1 MLVNSGQVLTE
12 RAKISPDMESLVDPE
27 TGERYTFRQTN
38 SRTNQ
43 LANTLL
49 GLKLGPGER
58 VGCLMSNCPRYVE
71 AYYACAKSGFVFVA
85 LNWRLTAA
93 ELSYQ
98 LSDCGASAVL
108 YGREQRPVVESLR
121 EQFPALRW
129 LEIDDED
136 VSARIAAA
144 STHEPPIGASG
155 SDVLYMMYTSGTT
168 GRPKGAAMSHQA
180 NIAWLASMLATS
192 DLRLG
197 DRQVTVAPLFHIGG
211 LGMVMCAVY
220 RGLTTVLLRVFEPG
234 LMWDVIE
241 RERISVCFLV
251 PAMLNFM
258 LQHPKRSETDYSSLR
273 AVVCGAAPVPLRL
286 IEAYTEMGIDINQV
300 YGLTETHG
308 GICLLGPQDAR
319 SRPGSTGRA
328 YFGLDV
334 RVVDK
339 AGEEVPP
346 GIPGE
351 VITRG
356 PHLFSGYWNNPD
368 ATRES
373 VRDGWF
379 YTGDIAEVD
388 EDGFIYIRDR
398 SKDMIISGGEN
409 IYPAEVEDVLLGH
422 AGVKEV
428 GVIGQPSDRWGE
440 SPCAVIVRAE
450 NWQRSDAELVE
461 ELKTYVQSRLARY
474 KQPRAFELIDVLP
487 RNPSGKI
494 LKRLLRDRFPGPA
507 PE

>member
-12 RAKISPDMESLVDPE
+12 RAKISPNTESLVDPA
-27 TGERYTFRQTN
+27 TGERYTFRETN
-38 SRTNQ
+38 ARCNR
-43 LANTLL
+43 LANALL
-49 GLKLGPGER
+49 RLHLNPGER
-58 VGCLMSNCPRYVE
+58 VGCLMANRPQYVE
-71 AYYACAKSGFVFVA
+71 AYYACAKAGFVFVA

-93 ELSYQ
+93 ELTYQ

-108 YGREQRPVVESLR
+108 YGAEQRPVVESLR
-121 EQFPALRW
+121 TQFPQIRW
-129 LEIDDED
+129 LD
-136 VSARIAAA
+136 VDSEEFTTMFDAA
-144 STHEPPIGASG
+144 SAHEPPIGAG
-155 SDVLYMMYTSGTT
+155 GKDILYMMYTSGTT

-197 DRQVTVAPLFHIGG
+197 DRQITVAPLFHIGG
-211 LGMVMCAVY
+211 LGMVMCGVY
-220 RGLTTVLLRVFEPG
+220 RGVTTVLLRAFEPG
-234 LMWDVIE
+234 QMWDLVAQ
-241 RERISVCFLV
+241 ERINICFLV

-258 LQHPKRSETDYSSLR
+258 YQHPKRGEVDYSSLR
-273 AVVCGAAPVPLRL
+273 GVVCGAAPVPLSL
-286 IEAYTEMGIDINQV
+286 IDAYTKMGIDIYQV

-308 GICLLGPQDAR
+308 GICLLGPDDAK
-319 SRPGSTGRA
+319 SRQGSTGRA

-334 RVVDK
+334 KVVDK

-356 PHLFSGYWNNPD
+356 PHLITCYWNNPA
-368 ATRES
+368 ATQDS
-373 VRDGWF
+373 IRDGWF

-409 IYPAEVEDVLLGH
+409 IYPAEIEDVLLGH
-422 AGVKEV
+422 PGVQEA
-428 GVIGQPSDRWGE
+428 GVIGQPSTKWGE
-440 SPCAVIVRAE
+440 SPCAVIVRSA
-450 NWQRSDAELVE
+450 NWQRSDAELFE

-474 KQPRAFELIDVLP
+474 KQPKVFQVIDVLP

-494 LKRLLRDRFPGPA
+494 LKRILREQFPGPA